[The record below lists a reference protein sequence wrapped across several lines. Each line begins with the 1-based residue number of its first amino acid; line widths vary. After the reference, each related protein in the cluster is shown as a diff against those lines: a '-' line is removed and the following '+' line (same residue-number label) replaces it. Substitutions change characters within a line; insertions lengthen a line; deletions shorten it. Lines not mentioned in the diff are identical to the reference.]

1 MTKTLH
7 STQQQTTFH
16 RPTEQ
21 LIEIQER
28 IKQQIQDIEDRLK
41 VDIAIKIRERQI
53 KSHATN
59 KLRNEALRSG
69 QKNKKLFYSSQI
81 EWEQKPFIEAFMK
94 RDKII
99 STVNA
104 SDQEW
109 FQSGAI

>member
-1 MTKTLH
+1 M
-7 STQQQTTFH
+7 
-16 RPTEQ
+16 
-21 LIEIQER
+21 
-28 IKQQIQDIEDRLK
+28 
-41 VDIAIKIRERQI
+41 DIAIKIRERQI
-53 KSHATN
+53 KSHVTN
-59 KLRNEALRSG
+59 KLRNEALRAFSG

-109 FQSGAI
+109 FQRGAI